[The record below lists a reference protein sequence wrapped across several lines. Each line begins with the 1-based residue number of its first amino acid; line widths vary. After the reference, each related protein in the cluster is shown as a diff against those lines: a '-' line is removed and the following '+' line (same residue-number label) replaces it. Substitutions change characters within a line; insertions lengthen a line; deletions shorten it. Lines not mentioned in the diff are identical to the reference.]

1 MSNERTSK
9 KDLFVQKI
17 SSKIFNYK
25 NDYGTLVFTLKFN
38 SGDASVLTINTEER
52 IMPNDKEK
60 PKVSG

>member
-25 NDYGTLVFTLKFN
+25 NDYGTLIFTLKFN
-38 SGDASVLTINTEER
+38 SGEASVLTINTEER